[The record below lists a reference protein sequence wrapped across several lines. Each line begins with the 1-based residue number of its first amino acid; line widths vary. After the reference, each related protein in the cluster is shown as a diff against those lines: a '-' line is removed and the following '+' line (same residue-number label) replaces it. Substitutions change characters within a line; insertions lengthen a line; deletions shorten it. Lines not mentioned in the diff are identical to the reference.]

1 MTTLAPPSPSAA
13 DPSWD
18 SYQSA
23 RIKPLINISDNFVG
37 WLCYANP
44 GMLNRG
50 NLHCF
55 DHAIKHLPSDDPILE
70 IGSFCGLSTNLLTY
84 YKFLNCRKNRLIT
97 CDKWLVERKYDTLG
111 KTDIPHNE
119 YREFIKETFIRNVK
133 FFSRH
138 DLPWTIEMLSDEF
151 FAAWEKHRP
160 ARDVMDRPIQLG
172 GRFSFCYIDGA
183 HTYEQSKRDFENCD
197 RHLVPGGFI
206 LFDDSAD
213 GTQWEVCDVV
223 KEVAQRGDYE
233 LVMKNP
239 NYLFRKRSEE

>member
-1 MTTLAPPSPSAA
+1 MLLSPPPVPSA

-18 SYQSA
+18 AYQSA
-23 RIKPLINISDNFVG
+23 RIKPAVNISDAFVG

-55 DHAIKHLPSDDPILE
+55 DHAIKNLPSNDPLLE

-84 YKFLNCRKNRLIT
+84 YKQLNGKRNRLIT
-97 CDKWLVERKYDTLG
+97 CDRWMVERKSETLG
-111 KTDIPHNE
+111 KTDIPHGE
-119 YREFIKETFIRNVK
+119 YREFIKASYIRNIQ
-133 FFSRH
+133 FFARH
-138 DLPWTIEMLSDEF
+138 DLPWTIELLSDEF
-151 FAAWEKHRP
+151 FAAWD
-160 ARDVMDRPIQLG
+160 AREASSDVLGRPITLG
-172 GRFSFCYIDGA
+172 GKFSFCYIDGA
-183 HTYEQSKRDFENCD
+183 HTYEQSKRDFVHCD
-197 RHLVPGGFI
+197 AHLVPGGFV

-213 GTQWEVCDVV
+213 GTEWDVCRVV

-239 NYLFRKRSEE
+239 NYLFRKK